1 VASESFAAGTVLGN
15 YRIDRLVGSG
25 EMGQVYAATHQ
36 LLQKRVALKVLAR
49 ELVGE
54 PVLVQRFLR
63 EGRAAARVRHD
74 HIIEV
79 FDVGVAGDVPYLAM
93 ELLEGE
99 PLAQR
104 FSRGPMGT
112 EDLVALMLPVLAA
125 VATAHEAG
133 IVHRDLKPDNVFL
146 RRDARGQLEPIV
158 LDFGLSKIVEEAQLN
173 LTDTNAMMGTPFY
186 MSPEQVR
193 GAKNVTGATDQYAL
207 GVMMYEGAVGRRPFE
222 GSTLL
227 EMFRKVTSG
236 AYEAPRAANPAVPE
250 GMEQVIARA
259 MSFEADARYPDL
271 WAVGR
276 DLLPLASARDQETW
290 RAVFSRQKAGAFRM
304 TDDPKSKS
312 GGRRRS
318 RLRVLAIAGGVL
330 AASVTGGLL
339 AAMRAQR
346 ARAPAHESGA
356 REARPAG
363 PHDSK

>member
-1 VASESFAAGTVLGN
+1 MASESFAAGTVLGN

-25 EMGQVYAATHQ
+25 QMGQVYAATHQ

-54 PVLVQRFLR
+54 TVLVQRFLR

-99 PLAQR
+99 PLAR
-104 FSRGPMGT
+104 RYARGPLGA
-112 EDLVALMLPVLAA
+112 EELAAIMLPALAA

-133 IVHRDLKPDNVFL
+133 IIHRDLKPDNVFL

-158 LDFGLSKIVEEAQLN
+158 LDFGLSKIVEEAQLG

-236 AYEAPRAANPAVPE
+236 AYEPPRAANPAVPE
-250 GMEQVIARA
+250 AMEQVIMRS

-271 WAVGR
+271 WAMGR
-276 DLLPLASARDQETW
+276 ELLPLASARDRETW
-290 RAVFSRQKAGAFRM
+290 QAAFAPKKAGAFRM
-304 TDDPKSKS
+304 ADDAEREG

-318 RLRVLAIAGGVL
+318 RLLVFAIAGGAL
-330 AASVTGGLL
+330 ALGLAGGLF
-339 AAMRAQR
+339 AAMRAR
-346 ARAPAHESGA
+346 PASAPAQLSP
-356 REARPAG
+356 RPM
-363 PHDSK
+363 DRR